1 MNNNMEK
8 INTSRRRFLKHTGFI
23 SVGFTLLGSCIGKEE
38 WVMAPRKVF
47 EGELPGSMRRTSQ
60 VNAWLQLLEDGR
72 VRVFSGKVELG
83 QGIRTAIRQV
93 AAEELDVKLELVEV
107 HLAETGVTP
116 DEGYTAGS
124 NSVPSSVMSVRYA
137 AATARQKLMEMA
149 AKKLDIPVDNI
160 LFVDGKIKS
169 REDGPVMTWSEVLE
183 GAQIETEVTV
193 PVAIKEYTSRK
204 YVGKPVP
211 RQDIELMVTGKH
223 TYVQDL
229 RFPGMVHA
237 RILRPPNYQA
247 KLLKVDESGLT
258 SNVSGIL
265 KTVVNG
271 SFIGV
276 ITEREYQAVKAEAY
290 LRQNAEWTQPSKFP
304 METDL
309 LKMIEAIAEDPV
321 NIRNEGDVATTSNAK
336 TLKARYTKPYIK
348 HGSMGPACSIAMFDG
363 EVLHIWSH
371 SQGIYPMRRA
381 IAAMLELPEDKIHII
396 SVPGAGCY
404 GHSTADDASADAAVL
419 AMDYPKTHIRVQW
432 SRADEN
438 MWEPYGSAIVM
449 EIEAGLDTD
458 GKINSWKADVW
469 TDSHSTRPNNDAG
482 TLLAARYLER
492 PKPMSG
498 RGYLGGGHRNADPY
512 YSIPH
517 MQLNA
522 HYFEGPFRVSSLRS
536 LGAYATIFAT
546 ESMMDQLAE
555 KAGKDPLEF
564 RLAHL
569 DDDRAKA
576 TIVKIK
582 ELTEQESIS
591 MGEGIGY
598 DFCRYKNSA
607 AYASVAAKVL
617 VDKDS
622 GDLKLLKLWAA
633 VDVGEVINLD
643 GIKNQIEGGMIQAA
657 SWTLKEQVTF
667 NTTNITSTD
676 WAKYPILR
684 FSEIP
689 EVEVAILDRPDRAA
703 EGGGE
708 VSMPPTGAAI
718 ANAVYRACSKRIYD
732 LPISAEKL
740 IL

>member
-1 MNNNMEK
+1 ML
-8 INTSRRRFLKHTGFI
+8 NTSRRRFLKHTGFI
-23 SVGFTLLGSCIGKEE
+23 SVGFTLLGSCVGNEE
-38 WVMAPRKVF
+38 WEMAPRKVF
-47 EGELPGSMRRTSQ
+47 EGELPGSMRRTSH

-124 NSVPSSVMSVRYA
+124 NSVPSSAMSVRYA

-149 AKKLDIPVDNI
+149 GEKLKTPIESI
-160 LFVDGKIKS
+160 LFADGKIKS
-169 REDGPVMTWSEVLE
+169 RDGGPVMTWSEVLE

-204 YVGKPVP
+204 YVGKAVP
-211 RQDIELMVTGKH
+211 RQDIEMMVTGKH
-223 TYVQDL
+223 VYVQDL

-237 RILRPPNYQA
+237 RIIRPPNYQS
-247 KLLKVDESGLT
+247 KLLKVDESGLR
-258 SNVSGIL
+258 SNVSGVL

-271 SFIGV
+271 SFVGV
-276 ITEREYQAVKAEAY
+276 ITEREYQAVKAEKY
-290 LRQNAEWTQPSKFP
+290 LQEHCEWARSS
-304 METDL
+304 
-309 LKMIEAIAEDPV
+309 MIEDKDLFSTIETIAEKPV
-321 NIRNEGDVATTSNAK
+321 NIRNEGDITSVSN
-336 TLKARYTKPYIK
+336 TETISARYTKPYIK
-348 HGSMGPACSIAMFDG
+348 HGSMGPACSVAMYDG
-363 EVLHIWSH
+363 DILHIWSH

-381 IAAMLELPEDKIHII
+381 IAAMLDMPEENIHVI

-419 AMDYPKTHIRVQW
+419 AMAYPEKHVRVQW
-432 SRADEN
+432 SRAEEN
-438 MWEPYGSAIVM
+438 TWEPFGSAIIM
-449 EIEAGLDTD
+449 DIEAGLDPS

-492 PKPMSG
+492 PQTMKG

-512 YSIPH
+512 YNIPH

-522 HYFEGPFRVSSLRS
+522 HYFDGPLRVSSLRS

-555 KAGKDPLEF
+555 KSGTDSLEF
-564 RLAHL
+564 RLTHL
-569 DDDRAKA
+569 KDDRAKA
-576 TIVKIK
+576 TIQKVKEMTSK
-582 ELTEQESIS
+582 ERVST
-591 MGEGIGY
+591 GEGIGY
-598 DFCRYKNSA
+598 AFCRYKNNA
-607 AYASVAAKVL
+607 AYASVAAKVR
-617 VDKDS
+617 VDKGS
-622 GDLKLLKLWAA
+622 GDIKLLKLWAA
-633 VDVGEVINLD
+633 VDVGEVINTD

-689 EVEVAILDRPDRAA
+689 DVEVAILDRPDRAA

-740 IL
+740 KL